1 MQAGEQTCAG
11 CAVREKAVTRRDFV
25 SMATMSAVALALAA
39 CGGSA
44 DGSTGPV
51 STGPVSTGT
60 GTFTIKPAD
69 FAALATVGGTVKVRN
84 SPPVAVSRTA
94 SGFVAFSLSCTHQGT
109 TTVIDSDFTIFCPN
123 HGAMFT
129 SAGVWT
135 GGQRTSSLVRLPVSL
150 DAAGT
155 TATITLG

>member
-1 MQAGEQTCAG
+1 M
-11 CAVREKAVTRRDFV
+11 RENTVTRRDFV
-25 SMATMSAVALALAA
+25 SMATMSAVALALSA

-44 DGSTGPV
+44 EGSA
-51 STGPVSTGT
+51 GPVSTGT

-69 FAALATVGGTVKVRN
+69 YPALATVGGTVKVRN
-84 SPPVAVSRTA
+84 SPPVAVSKTA
-94 SGFVAFSLSCTHQGT
+94 SGLVAFSLSCTHQGT

-135 GGQRTSSLVRLPVSL
+135 GGQRTSSLVRLPISL

-155 TATITLG
+155 ATITLG

>member
-1 MQAGEQTCAG
+1 MKTDTTGCAS
-11 CAVREKAVTRRDFV
+11 CAVRDNALSRRDFV
-25 SMATMSAVALALAA
+25 SMATMSAVAVALSA

-44 DGSTGPV
+44 D
-51 STGPVSTGT
+51 GPVSTGT
-60 GTFTIKPAD
+60 GTFTVKPAD
-69 FAALATVGGTVKVRN
+69 FAALANVGSAVKVRN
-84 SPPVAVSRTA
+84 SPPVALAKTA
-94 SGFVAFSLSCTHQGT
+94 SGLVAFSLSCPHQGT
-109 TTVIDSDFTIFCPN
+109 NVVIDSDFTMFCPN

-129 SAGVWT
+129 AAGVWT

>member
-1 MQAGEQTCAG
+1 MKSGDKACAG
-11 CAVREKAVTRRDFV
+11 CAVRENSVTRRDFV

-39 CGGSA
+39 CGEGKD
-44 DGSTGPV
+44 DGGTGPV
-51 STGPVSTGT
+51 ST

-84 SPPVAVSRTA
+84 SPPVAVSKTA
-94 SGFVAFSLSCTHQGT
+94 SGLVAFSLSCTHQGT
-109 TTVIDSDFTIFCPN
+109 TTVIDSDFTIFCSN

-135 GGQRTSSLVRLPVSL
+135 GGQKTSNLVRLPIAL